1 MQLYAIVLIGVLL
14 FADGGLGMSEGGL
27 GGLGGW
33 AAAALAWA
41 PVFLVVAV
49 TFGGVEY
56 CRNRLASGRTPG
68 AVLAADRLAR
78 WARWLLLAHFAVLV
92 LVFGWLEK
100 VRAVVGD
107 RVLVDEFVAMLPP
120 LVGVVGTWW
129 AYYPIERR
137 VREAVLLRQLDTGR
151 AIFPTPGR
159 WAYVLTQVRLHLL
172 FLLVPI
178 LLIIALAELIDLAAL
193 RWGWPAAAADGVT
206 LAAAGLIVLLAP
218 LLTRV
223 VLEVEPVPQGPLHDD
238 LTRICRQHGVRVRR
252 LLVWRTH
259 GSMINAAVMG
269 LVGWLRYVL
278 LTDALLESMSRRQVE
293 AVMAHEIGHIRR
305 HHMPWLLLSLLAV
318 IVMVVLPLYG
328 MQRGL
333 AAVVQTS
340 GRLPEWMDAVGTG
353 MVAAGAAVV
362 IAAFGWVSRR
372 FERQADTFAVRHMSG
387 PPDAQSGEPRS
398 VTGEAAGIVC
408 SALETIA
415 RLNAVEPR
423 RRSWRHGSIAWR
435 QAYLQSMVGRGPGP
449 LPVDRQV
456 RRIKVMAV
464 AVLVLTLGYLV
475 YQGLGGTHSEVV
487 RVAIFNALAI
497 T

>member
-14 FADGGLGMSEGGL
+14 FADGGLGLADGGPES
-27 GGLGGW
+27 LGGW

-56 CRNRLASGRTPG
+56 CRSRLASGRIPG

-78 WARWLLLAHFAVLV
+78 WARWLLLAHFAVVV
-92 LVFGWLEK
+92 LVYGWLDA

-107 RVLVDEFVAMLPP
+107 GVLVDEFVAMLPP

-137 VREAVLLRQLDTGR
+137 VREAVLLRQLDAGR
-151 AIFPTPGR
+151 AIFPTPTR
-159 WAYVLTQVRLHLL
+159 AAYVLTQMRLHLL

-178 LLIIALAELIDLAAL
+178 LLIVTLAELIDLAAG
-193 RWGWPAAAADGVT
+193 RWGWPAAAADMVT
-206 LAAAGLIVLLAP
+206 LAAAGFVVLLAP
-218 LLTRV
+218 LLTRT
-223 VLEVEPVPQGPLHDD
+223 VLEVEPVPPGPLHDD

-252 LLVWRTH
+252 LLVWKTH

-305 HHMPWLLLSLLAV
+305 HHMPWLLASLLAV
-318 IVMVVLPLYG
+318 IVLVVFPLYG
-328 MQRGL
+328 IQWGL
-333 AAVVQTS
+333 AAIAQAE
-340 GRLPEWMDAVGTG
+340 GRVPEWMDAAGTG
-353 MVAAGAAVV
+353 LVAAGTGVV
-362 IAAFGWVSRR
+362 FVAFGWVSRR
-372 FERQADTFAVRHMSG
+372 FERQADTFAARHVSG
-387 PPDAQSGEPRS
+387 PPDVGAGQPDC
-398 VTGEAAGIVC
+398 VTAEAVGIVS
-408 SALETIA
+408 SALEAIA

-435 QAYLQSMVGRGPGP
+435 QAYLRSIVGRSTEA

-456 RRIKVMAV
+456 RGIKVMA
-464 AVLVLTLGYLV
+464 AVVLAGALAWGV

-487 RVAIFNALAI
+487 PASPALQRN
-497 T
+497 

>member
-14 FADGGLGMSEGGL
+14 FADGGLGL
-27 GGLGGW
+27 DQGGLGGW
-33 AAAALAWA
+33 AAATLAWA
-41 PVFLVVAV
+41 PVLLVVAV

-56 CRNRLASGRTPG
+56 CRNRLASGGTPG
-68 AVLAADRLAR
+68 AILAADRLAR

-107 RVLVDEFVAMLPP
+107 GVLVDEFVAMLPP

-151 AIFPTPGR
+151 AIFPTPTR
-159 WAYVLTQVRLHLL
+159 WGYVWTQVRLHLL

-178 LLIIALAELIDLAAL
+178 LLIVALAELIDLAAGQ
-193 RWGWPAAAADGVT
+193 WAWPAVAADVVT
-206 LAAAGLIVLLAP
+206 LLAAGLIVLLAP
-218 LLTRV
+218 LLTRL
-223 VLEVEPVPQGPLHDD
+223 VLEVEPVPQGPLLDD
-238 LTRICRQHGVRVRR
+238 LTRICRQHRVRVRR

-278 LTDALLESMSRRQVE
+278 LTDALLESMNRRQVE

-305 HHMPWLLLSLLAV
+305 HHMPWLLASLLAA

-328 MQRGL
+328 IQRGL
-333 AAVVQTS
+333 AAVAEAS
-340 GRLPEWMDAVGTG
+340 GRVPEWMDAAGTG

-362 IAAFGWVSRR
+362 VAIFGWISRR
-372 FERQADTFAVRHMSG
+372 FERQADTFAARHMSG
-387 PPDAQSGEPRS
+387 PPEIQPGAPRC
-398 VTGEAAGIVC
+398 VTGEAAAIVC

-435 QAYLQSMVGRGPGP
+435 QAYLQSLVGRAPGA
-449 LPVDRQV
+449 LTVDRQV

-464 AVLVLTLGYLV
+464 AVLALALGW
-475 YQGLGGTHSEVV
+475 
-487 RVAIFNALAI
+487 AIFSALAV